1 MQSVN
6 IISTVPEEPVI
17 AEGRK
22 TDNNTVI
29 KQENHTTF
37 EGNVGKIPQNL
48 NTQKTNNSK
57 RTTTELRPQTVFK
70 RSQLDMDK
78 ALDTLWEIEYCIQ
91 NKDAQEQLGLKTDS
105 GFWGTVKNLFCKF
118 LGFFSNSVKENR
130 TNALNQQIDDVL
142 QKICNNEDFYK
153 EVLLPIM
160 NDKDID
166 EELKTACFNLFEDKE
181 KLFSDLKNP
190 NADIFRSLYE
200 NRSSKEMERKF
211 TEDLNKLNAN
221 DAFNIF
227 SYYKNEIKD
236 GKLFGKD
243 ICKQWLSPLMNDK
256 NSADETKLKF
266 YNLFNDDPDIQ
277 DKLFTSLQEPPKEIR
292 EQFWERNKEKIQN
305 GSILKELL
313 GIKNLSAN
321 MKRDDFINCNGN
333 PLKEMVFMALM
344 QVPDNKELM
353 GKDCIEIRCIT
364 EQKGV
369 VKLLENKD
377 DLQRY
382 LSCYTNLVNTP
393 GYMEK
398 WLEMVTEVSKKDKEL
413 SKLQNKVSGIK
424 DFLSGEKTFDAISKN
439 SDLGTKDTFAD
450 MKPGRGDGK
459 ITFSFGQN
467 RTLEIKTQTGN
478 ETAKDFFEN
487 IKKQVMDLKLNENE
501 ISRLADFLGTKEPQS
516 YMVILKYELGCEEH
530 SFKLNVSFEEQQ
542 TKITMPL
549 NNNPVSLLSNH
560 EVSSHMKSMKDF
572 ESFQNKLNGR
582 YMSGTIEITAEGTSM
597 INAKE
602 TTGFKDFKVETPK
615 L

>member
-48 NTQKTNNSK
+48 STQKTNNSK

-91 NKDAQEQLGLKTDS
+91 GKDAQEQLGLKTDS

-160 NDKDID
+160 NDKDIN

-190 NADIFRSLYE
+190 NAD
-200 NRSSKEMERKF
+200 
-211 TEDLNKLNAN
+211 
-221 DAFNIF
+221 
-227 SYYKNEIKD
+227 
-236 GKLFGKD
+236 
-243 ICKQWLSPLMNDK
+243 
-256 NSADETKLKF
+256 
-266 YNLFNDDPDIQ
+266 
-277 DKLFTSLQEPPKEIR
+277 IR

-353 GKDCIEIRCIT
+353 GKDCIEIRYIT

-382 LSCYTNLVNTP
+382 LGCYTNLVNTP

-398 WLEMVTEVSKKDKEL
+398 WLEMVTEVPKKGEEL

-424 DFLSGEKTFDAISKN
+424 DFLSGKKTFDAISKN

-572 ESFQNKLNGR
+572 KSFQNKLNGR